1 MESVYCQI
9 VETEDGAARD
19 LRPSRILI
27 IEDERHI
34 AKLLDYFLRKAGY
47 DVLCVSSAEE
57 ALPMLSSYAPDAVLL
72 DLVLPGMSGL
82 DFLHELRSDPKRGDQ
97 VVIVLSAHWFD
108 PEDMTLAQAGATAQ
122 CAKPV
127 APTTLMRKLQELGVN
142 PTRTADVRTKE
153 SSSQPES
160 STR

>member
-1 MESVYCQI
+1 MEIVYCRTEGTESV
-9 VETEDGAARD
+9 ETSS
-19 LRPSRILI
+19 RPSRILI

-47 DVLCVSSAEE
+47 EVLCVSSAEE
-57 ALPMLSSYAPDAVLL
+57 ALPLLTSYVPDAVLL

-82 DFLHELRSDPKRGDQ
+82 DFLRELRSSPDRSEQ

-127 APTTLMRKLQELGVN
+127 APTTLMRKLQELGIDPIHAARPN
-142 PTRTADVRTKE
+142 L
-153 SSSQPES
+153 
-160 STR
+160 